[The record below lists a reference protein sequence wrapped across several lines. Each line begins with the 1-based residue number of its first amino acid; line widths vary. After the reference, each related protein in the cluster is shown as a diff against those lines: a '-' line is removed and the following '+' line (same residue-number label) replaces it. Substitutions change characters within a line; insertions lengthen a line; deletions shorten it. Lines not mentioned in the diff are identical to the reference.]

1 MYNVRWRL
9 EFQDE
14 LGRQKRADVLER
26 DYSGS
31 ITEVEGAG
39 FSPLTISLQN
49 SGDEKY
55 DTIKSTEISLS
66 IYAGTNFE
74 FEEISTATDKQFKIE
89 VYEDNTLK
97 HVGYVIP
104 EIYTEPYT
112 ATPYP
117 VTLRATSLGILNN
130 IRYADDDGEFYTGVV
145 PAMTVIRRCLDKLDL
160 GLDIWDSV
168 NTWETRMNKGISP
181 LLQVDIDQAAYIVE
195 DRGVVRPMHC
205 IDVLEGVLK
214 PFAVNFFQDYGR
226 WVIIPIEQ
234 RASSRPV
241 RIFNNSGALQN
252 TIQRDPVES
261 ITWIDQDQ
269 QLQPR
274 PIVREVES
282 EYEHRTIPDLIR
294 TGGFDTDFNDPDNPQ
309 FGGLPER
316 WEYSNTSDFI
326 GFSGTTDGTTLFAP
340 LRNDDGGP
348 GSLQMVV
355 NPVRGGQNGRW
366 IRGGAFIEYK
376 GDEITPGD
384 QEYILSL
391 KFRYRVCAPGTT
403 GPRGS
408 QVADRKPFRQRI
420 QVRIGNQYLGA
431 DGSMSTSPTDIE
443 IEDLTTA
450 RSEEVYT
457 TFGLLS
463 DMTNA
468 AGQIRVRI
476 YRPEI
481 EGVAPALENKGE
493 DVDFAKYPFIS
504 LDYLPDGEEQPEFT
518 TFIGERDVESF
529 ANAVQYPVIHGDG
542 PTNLH
547 DRSFLF
553 NDSRTESWTRGDLT
567 GSITEIAINEIF
579 REYQQRSNVIN
590 GTQRCAGLFDRYF
603 AEFGEAYTPISGT
616 YDERM
621 CFFNGQNIQIQAG
634 DVHGTIR
641 EITDRPGGSTA
652 GGSGGRE
659 VWNRWV
665 ERLLAI
671 GILAEDIDR
680 EERTAILCELDN
692 PIRRGLT
699 YWVVNS
705 NELSE
710 TDRWAGIYPFVP
722 VLVDEQGNPVEDE
735 EDDTVVRYG
744 PGLISVPIE
753 SAFFSAPEG
762 SMIVKAPGQDE
773 TEAGETEE
781 DIDDI
786 EIDVEEIDKRVADG
800 EANLETL
807 EQMLEELEEELD
819 WLNDEA
825 LPELYGALDELNDVV
840 LPALQDDLNNLE
852 DDLDELNNVTLPN
865 LQDEL
870 DDILPI
876 TEAKISD
883 NAISAPKLQANSVI
897 AGKIATDAVTANTI
911 AANAITANKIQ
922 AGAVVAGKLAADS
935 VAANNIQTNAVT
947 ANKILAGAI
956 TTGKIGA
963 DAVTANK
970 IDVDDLTGNTAWI
983 GALTAGIIDT
993 GDLYARNATI
1003 RAQLSVGTSSV
1014 PGELYV
1020 VGQGRIVVDSGGL
1033 IQLNSNGQLVVGT

>member
-55 DTIKSTEISLS
+55 DTVKSTEISLS
-66 IYAGTNFE
+66 IYAETNFE

-89 VYEDNTLK
+89 VYENNSLK

-130 IRYADDDGEFYTGVV
+130 IRYLDDNGEFFTGKV

-168 NTWETRMNKGISP
+168 NTWETRMNTGISP
-181 LLQVDIDQAAYIVE
+181 LLQVDIDQAAYIVD
-195 DRGVVRPMHC
+195 DRGAVRPMHC
-205 IDVLEGVLK
+205 IDVLEAVLK
-214 PFAVNFFQDYGR
+214 PFVVNFFQDYGR

-234 RASSRPV
+234 RASNRSV
-241 RIFNNSGALQN
+241 RVFDSAGALQT

-309 FGGLPER
+309 LGGLPER
-316 WEYSNTSDFI
+316 WEYSNASDFI

-355 NPVRGGQNGRW
+355 NPVRPPQNGRW

-431 DGSMSTSPTDIE
+431 DGSMSASPTDIE

-450 RSEEVYT
+450 RAEEVYT

-529 ANAVQYPVIHGDG
+529 ANTVQYPVIHGDG

-652 GGSGGRE
+652 GGSGGRN
-659 VWNRWV
+659 VRPPLD
-665 ERLLAI
+665 RLQAI
-671 GILAEDIDR
+671 GEITRDY
-680 EERTAILCELDN
+680 EEENTGTVDCVLDL
-692 PIRRGLT
+692 PVRKGIE
-699 YWVVNS
+699 YWVVNES
-705 NELSE
+705 ELSRVNRDAGVYPVIPIT
-710 TDRWAGIYPFVP
+710 TDPQDNRLLPDDPGY
-722 VLVDEQGNPVEDE
+722 EDE
-735 EDDTVVRYG
+735 ENIREYG
-744 PGLISVPIE
+744 PGLLEDADAVPIQE
-753 SAFFSAPEG
+753 QVINAPAG
-762 SMIVKAPGQDE
+762 SLIYKAPGQDE
-773 TEAGETEE
+773 MEQFVTEVFQITTNVELTSIDQTLTAQASSIFQLETTVTEQGGEIQANASAILGIESN
-781 DIDDI
+781 IDDI
-786 EIDVEEIDKRVADG
+786 E
-800 EANLETL
+800 
-807 EQMLEELEEELD
+807 
-819 WLNDEA
+819 
-825 LPELYGALDELNDVV
+825 NDVSGVSSAV
-840 LPALQDDLNNLE
+840 LQ
-852 DDLDELNNVTLPN
+852 LDTRVTSN
-865 LQDEL
+865 EG
-870 DDILPI
+870 
-876 TEAKISD
+876 
-883 NAISAPKLQANSVI
+883 AISSNASAILAAESRI
-897 AGKIATDAVTANTI
+897 TDAENDIDAN
-911 AANAITANKIQ
+911 
-922 AGAVVAGKLAADS
+922 
-935 VAANNIQTNAVT
+935 
-947 ANKILAGAI
+947 
-956 TTGKIGA
+956 A
-963 DAVTANK
+963 DAVLQLDSEVQVIDGEITTLKSTAVLK
-970 IDVDDLTGNTAWI
+970 AQISSGEITRMAFVSLEASAGSGSAITLGADQVTFQTERMTVNT
-983 GALTAGIIDT
+983 
-993 GDLYARNATI
+993 
-1003 RAQLSVGTSSV
+1003 
-1014 PGELYV
+1014 
-1020 VGQGRIVVDSGGL
+1020 SGGDVIIGNNLDGLKANGRQVL
-1033 IQLNSNGQLVVGT
+1033 IGMNDPTRPFVHVRANNSNFVEMVARPSGDNDPFFR